1 MSGEPDFQE
10 MFKQNMDQL
19 NSIQDDIR
27 VKITEKS
34 EFSKQILPQLQ
45 DINRKL
51 AIVRDKFNL
60 LQKQL
65 KDLETEIKS
74 KDEGIADAGTACAGL
89 QNEIE
94 RLTQES
100 AALQA
105 EIQRLQGELTT
116 SQNQQTGL
124 SNQKQEMDQLI
135 NQLKTKEEELN
146 RNIAFLQ
153 ERLKN
158 QEGDMEKN

>member
-60 LQKQL
+60 LQK
-65 KDLETEIKS
+65 IPPS
-74 KDEGIADAGTACAGL
+74 F
-89 QNEIE
+89 
-94 RLTQES
+94 R
-100 AALQA
+100 
-105 EIQRLQGELTT
+105 
-116 SQNQQTGL
+116 
-124 SNQKQEMDQLI
+124 
-135 NQLKTKEEELN
+135 
-146 RNIAFLQ
+146 
-153 ERLKN
+153 
-158 QEGDMEKN
+158 

>member
-51 AIVRDKFNL
+51 AIVRDKF
-60 LQKQL
+60 K
-65 KDLETEIKS
+65 
-74 KDEGIADAGTACAGL
+74 
-89 QNEIE
+89 
-94 RLTQES
+94 R
-100 AALQA
+100 
-105 EIQRLQGELTT
+105 EL
-116 SQNQQTGL
+116 
-124 SNQKQEMDQLI
+124 
-135 NQLKTKEEELN
+135 
-146 RNIAFLQ
+146 
-153 ERLKN
+153 
-158 QEGDMEKN
+158 